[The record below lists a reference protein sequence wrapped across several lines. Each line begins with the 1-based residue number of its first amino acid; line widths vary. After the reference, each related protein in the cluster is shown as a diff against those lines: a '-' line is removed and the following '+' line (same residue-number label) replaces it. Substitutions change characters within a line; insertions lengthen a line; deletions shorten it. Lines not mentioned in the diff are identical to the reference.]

1 MTTSSAEEYLR
12 NQLTSF
18 EMSPG
23 ATDALATVYHRRLG
37 RRLWSSLAEQGT
49 PPAGP
54 DGWRQLTW
62 LHPSVVRMVT
72 TGPID
77 ADALHAADANGA
89 MYTVAGGP
97 PRPPLEHLPERDGV
111 PWLEESVRYLE
122 HDIQM
127 VDAAQSLTL
136 SRQLAESSQPH
147 VDQAVDVLAHVW
159 PAAAQE
165 FRTLVQ
171 SIAYVDGTVFRSATV
186 EQTYGVIY
194 AAPQSLGSVAAAFEM
209 LLHETGHHALY
220 LRNSFGPFVLNGSA
234 LASHPLRP
242 DPRPIFGV
250 LHSAHVLARM
260 ATGLHRWTVDADA
273 PDEAHER
280 REQALKN
287 LSQSLDVL
295 GREAEWTTQGIDY
308 FKDLR
313 ACEDSLRAA

>member
-1 MTTSSAEEYLR
+1 MTSSAEEYLR

-18 EMSPG
+18 EINPD
-23 ATDALATVYHRRLG
+23 ATAALATVYHRRLG
-37 RRLWSSLAEQGT
+37 KRLWASLAEQGT
-49 PPAGP
+49 PPGGP
-54 DGWRQLTW
+54 DGWRRLTW

-72 TGPID
+72 VGPID
-77 ADALHAADANGA
+77 ALHAGYA
-89 MYTVAGGP
+89 MTGGP
-97 PRPPLEHLPERDGV
+97 SRPPLEHLPERDGV
-111 PWLEESVRYLE
+111 PWLEDSVRYLE
-122 HDIQM
+122 NDIQQ
-127 VDAAQSLTL
+127 VDTAQSLTL
-136 SRQLAESSQPH
+136 SRQLAEKSRPH
-147 VDQAVDVLAHVW
+147 VDQAVEVLARVW

-171 SIAYVDGTVFRSATV
+171 SIVYVDGTVFRSATV

-209 LLHETGHHALY
+209 VLHETGHHALY

-260 ATGLHRWTVDADA
+260 ATGLHRWTTEADA
-273 PDEAHER
+273 PEEAHER

-287 LSQSLDVL
+287 LSASLDIL
-295 GREAEWTTQGIDY
+295 GREAEWTAQGSDY